1 MKDIIREFE
10 SSLKIQPRFF
20 LKLGKVRLYHEM
32 LLNLYSKVGLSEN
45 RMVSL
50 RLQKSLAVMILF
62 ETKVNDKIKVYT
74 L

>member
-1 MKDIIREFE
+1 M
-10 SSLKIQPRFF
+10 
-20 LKLGKVRLYHEM
+20 RLYHEM